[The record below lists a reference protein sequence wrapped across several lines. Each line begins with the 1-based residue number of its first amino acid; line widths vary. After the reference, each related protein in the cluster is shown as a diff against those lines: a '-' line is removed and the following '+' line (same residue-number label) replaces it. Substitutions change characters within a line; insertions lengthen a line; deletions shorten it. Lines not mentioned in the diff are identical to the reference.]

1 MRHKNRSS
9 CALYLIITANLVA
22 DRWTLANLASEI
34 TSFALSMIPC
44 DRYESSRCNYFLTD
58 GYKWKPTV
66 RFARIPKLIRSG
78 GRPSNE
84 ITRSSD
90 EAVTPLLPVD
100 KSFAITQRTK
110 RNNKSAP
117 SAGEPGA
124 DGRKEE
130 RKEGRK
136 EGRTG

>member
-1 MRHKNRSS
+1 MDTNG
-9 CALYLIITANLVA
+9 N
-22 DRWTLANLASEI
+22 
-34 TSFALSMIPC
+34 
-44 DRYESSRCNYFLTD
+44 D
-58 GYKWKPTV
+58 G

-78 GRPSNE
+78 GQPSNE